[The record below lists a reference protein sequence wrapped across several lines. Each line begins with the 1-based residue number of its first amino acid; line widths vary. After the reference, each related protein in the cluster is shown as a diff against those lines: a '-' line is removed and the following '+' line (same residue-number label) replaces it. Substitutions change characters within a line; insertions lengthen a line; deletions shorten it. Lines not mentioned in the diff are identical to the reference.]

1 MTSARPRAGVLR
13 IRSGDHERVT
23 YVELF
28 FDLVFVFAVTQLS
41 HLLLEQ
47 PTPLGVLHVAMLL
60 SAVWWVWIDT
70 SWVTNWVDPQTVPV
84 RILLFAMMLAGLVL
98 ATSLP
103 LAFETRAH
111 IFVGAYLAM
120 QLGRPLFML
129 WATRRASPGNFLNF
143 QRITAW
149 AVLSAP
155 LWIAGAILD
164 GEMRLAA
171 WAAALVLEFSAPAT
185 GFWTPGLG
193 RSVSGDWDVE
203 GHHLA
208 ERCALFVIIAL
219 GESILVTGAT
229 FGKMEWTAPTIAAAV
244 TAFVG
249 SVAMWWIY
257 FNMGAEKGTER
268 IAEADDPGRLARVAY
283 TYVHLLPVAGIIVSA
298 VSDELVLAHPTGPAN
313 VETVAAV
320 IGGNAL
326 FLLGNLLF
334 KRILFGRPALSHMIG
349 LGLLALLAPAAV
361 LMSPLALAAA
371 GNLVL
376 IVVAAWETW
385 SLRDAVEAGAE
396 VEVEV

>member
-1 MTSARPRAGVLR
+1 MTSARPRSGVLR
-13 IRSGDHERVT
+13 VRSGEHERVT

-41 HLLLEQ
+41 HLLLDHS
-47 PTPLGVLHVAMLL
+47 TPLGVLQVAILL

-103 LAFETRAH
+103 LAFETRGP

-129 WATRRASPGNFLNF
+129 WATHRTSPANYLNF

-155 LWIAGAILD
+155 LWVAGAILE

-171 WAAALVLEFSAPAT
+171 WAAAVVLEFSAPAT

-229 FGKMEWTAPTIAAAV
+229 FEKMEWTSPTIAAAV

-257 FNMGAEKGTER
+257 FNIGAEKGTER
-268 IAEADDPGRLARVAY
+268 IATADDPGRLARVAY
-283 TYVHLLPVAGIIVSA
+283 TYVHLLPIAGIIVSA
-298 VSDELVLAHPTGPAN
+298 VSDELVLAHPTGP
-313 VETVAAV
+313 TDLKTAATV
-320 IGGNAL
+320 IGGSAL
-326 FLLGNLLF
+326 FLLGNLMF
-334 KRILFGRPALSHMIG
+334 KRILFDRPALSHMIG
-349 LGLLALLAPAAV
+349 LGLLALLAPAAAV
-361 LMSPLALAAA
+361 MPPIALAAA
-371 GNLVL
+371 GNGIL

-385 SLRDAVEAGAE
+385 SLRDVTEAE
-396 VEVEV
+396 VEL